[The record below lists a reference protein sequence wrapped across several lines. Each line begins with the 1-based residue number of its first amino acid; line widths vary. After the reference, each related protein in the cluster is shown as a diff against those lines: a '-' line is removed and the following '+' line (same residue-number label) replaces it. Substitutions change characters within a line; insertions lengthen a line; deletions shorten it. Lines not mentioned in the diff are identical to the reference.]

1 MTENKRTPSSNRAL
15 PQNTQKMLQNIP
27 KKRARNRLA
36 IRTLF
41 WAGCR
46 VTESLGFQ
54 FVAVR
59 CEAGSVLSHL
69 CRTHAMLLSSHGKL
83 DSLLADLGR
92 PMAETTVGT
101 PSSSH
106 PGRQMCQQRE
116 ASHCEGNWNTRPAR
130 VGKYRRHVSRQ
141 DCIVRIVRGLCTNS
155 PSMPNPSHGH
165 KCGTARQC
173 DEPSPG
179 CFLGQAAPE

>member
-1 MTENKRTPSSNRAL
+1 MRPASHMLKRN
-15 PQNTQKMLQNIP
+15 
-27 KKRARNRLA
+27 
-36 IRTLF
+36 
-41 WAGCR
+41 
-46 VTESLGFQ
+46 SLGFQ

-116 ASHCEGNWNTRPAR
+116 ASHREGHWNTRPAR
-130 VGKYRRHVSRQ
+130 VGKYHRHVSRQ

-179 CFLGQAAPE
+179 RFLGQGAPE

>member
-1 MTENKRTPSSNRAL
+1 MFEPPRSSAKRTRRNL
-15 PQNTQKMLQNIP
+15 PNNT
-27 KKRARNRLA
+27 KKRSQNELA
-36 IRTLF
+36 MRSVF
-41 WAGCR
+41 YGACG

-116 ASHCEGNWNTRPAR
+116 ASHCEGNPNTRPDR

-141 DCIVRIVRGLCTNS
+141 ELYCVCVVRGLCTNS
-155 PSMPNPSHGH
+155 PSMPNPSRGH
-165 KCGTARQC
+165 KCGTARRC

-179 CFLGQAAPE
+179 CFLGQGVPE